1 VSPLIVVKAHLEHL
15 AIITW
20 PVEAERL
27 ATMLPVPLVPQT
39 IDRKRRVG
47 LVSMAL
53 MRDTTA
59 GSTYAQLNE
68 RAYVMLPDGRGKGAY
83 FWRSHAATWQAVL
96 VRGLLGAPEYVADV
110 ELAVKDGTFV
120 FKQDRQV
127 VAKLDLRRRGTTPEV
142 YRGYDVERAERVSS
156 NPMLAY
162 TMNWGRLCV
171 TPVRHNR
178 IRPRRVSV
186 VRADAMSMLPG
197 AVIEPERMRKPLL
210 AVYQR
215 QTPFWIDLPPRPIAG
230 GGYGLRWLLTGLAGA
245 R

>member
-1 VSPLIVVKAHLEHL
+1 
-15 AIITW
+15 
-20 PVEAERL
+20 
-27 ATMLPVPLVPQT
+27 
-39 IDRKRRVG
+39 
-47 LVSMAL
+47 MAL

-142 YRGYDVERAERVSS
+142 YRGYDLERAERVSS

-178 IRPRRVSV
+178 
-186 VRADAMSMLPG
+186 M
-197 AVIEPERMRKPLL
+197 
-210 AVYQR
+210 
-215 QTPFWIDLPPRPIAG
+215 RPIAG